1 MPQPDPQTKR
11 LTKSKTDLLPPAK
24 ASANGAEDMLNF
36 QSQFYGYLF
45 GYLQDVNQS
54 WFALMQAEATVASE
68 FASKLTA
75 ARSVA
80 DCASAYQQWLSR
92 HMELLAQDG
101 QRLFADTQKLM
112 TTGARAFTN
121 GSAQHHQ

>member
-11 LTKSKTDLLPPAK
+11 LTKSKTELLPPAR

-36 QSQFYGYLF
+36 QSQFF
-45 GYLQDVNQS
+45 GYLQDVNQG

-75 ARSVA
+75 ARSIA
-80 DCASAYQQWLSR
+80 DYASAYQQWLSR
-92 HMELLAQDG
+92 HMQLLAQDG

-121 GSAQHHQ
+121 GSTQHRQ

>member
-1 MPQPDPQTKR
+1 MPQPNPQTKR
-11 LTKSKTDLLPPAK
+11 LTKSKTDLLAPPK

-36 QSQFYGYLF
+36 QSQFF
-45 GYLQDVNQS
+45 AYLQDVNQS
-54 WFALMQAEATVASE
+54 WFALLQSEAAVASE
-68 FASKLTA
+68 FAGKLTA
-75 ARSVA
+75 ARSIA
-80 DCASAYQQWLSR
+80 DCASAYQQWLGR

-121 GSAQHHQ
+121 GSAQHHR